1 MGEITTAHL
10 ALIASLLAIIVPI
23 FTAVAMF
30 LLNRIFGA
38 GDRSGKE
45 LNEIKEKVHALELAQ
60 VGQYATKPDLDTF
73 RNEVRQS
80 FTELRNDVNQ
90 LLRHF
95 SPNATLVG

>member
-10 ALIASLLAIIVPI
+10 ALIASVLAIVVPI
-23 FTAVAMF
+23 LTALAIF
-30 LLNRIFGA
+30 LLQRLFGA
-38 GDRSGKE
+38 GDRSGEE
-45 LNEIKEKVHALELAQ
+45 LDELKEKVHALEIAQ

-95 SPNATLVG
+95 SPHAVLVG